1 VTHLTIGELELWLS
15 GQLPADRSGHLGD
28 CPDCARMA
36 RGESLLVTAIGNLPH
51 FAPRAG
57 FENRVMQAV
66 RLPDPA
72 WYQSLARVAQRAV
85 AGPRR
90 WALAGG
96 AGVLSFASLAA
107 VIVWGASN
115 LPLIEYAASWLVT
128 VGLNTALGAV
138 QTLTMNGAAWAQ
150 ANTQMLIATAIGVC
164 GSYIVAFAGYRY
176 LLSAG
181 RGAHAT
187 ARVRIG

>member
-28 CPDCARMA
+28 CPACARLA
-36 RGESLLVTAIGNLPH
+36 REESLLVTAIGNLSH
-51 FAPRAG
+51 FAPRGG
-57 FENRVMQAV
+57 FEHRVMQMV

-72 WYQSLARVAQRAV
+72 WYQTVARVAQRAT

-96 AGVLSFASLAA
+96 AGVLSLASLAA
-107 VIVWGASN
+107 VVVWGATH
-115 LPLIEYAASWLVT
+115 LPLIGYAAGWLVT
-128 VGLNTALGAV
+128 VGVNAALGAL
-138 QTLTMNGAAWAQ
+138 QTGTMSAVAWAASNPQ
-150 ANTQMLIATAIGVC
+150 TIIATAIGVC
-164 GSYIVAFAGYRY
+164 GSYIAAFAGYRY